1 MRIFNI
7 IFYFVLIVSFP
18 TNIFCQ
24 VGIGN
29 TNPDASSI
37 LDITSTTQ
45 GVLTP
50 RMTTAQRVLIS
61 SPAEGLLVFDTD
73 EDAFYYYDSSSWVE
87 LSGHVERDNYKL
99 VKSVTDLADELTAG
113 GGSTYLLN
121 TNYLYEINGKILV
134 DYPIN
139 LDGAQIMGLDIN
151 EDILERSGAGDL
163 IVGGSGG
170 GIRELSLSAPSG
182 TVFNLDDTTGNEEL
196 KIHNI
201 NIYNSAS
208 IGTVKGYYL
217 VDFES
222 IEYYGNTTGIIF
234 EDIHDLLL
242 NNQEWLSSNS
252 GTYETY
258 KGTFQLIEKEEG
270 FCEVGTGSIGIDVSS
285 VPLIVE
291 KAVILGTIFDGDG
304 LYVNRYTTAPTNFD
318 FTSVWFVDSPGL
330 TVETDFVATGYYHMV
345 DNTTT
350 TTLTGDDVPAK
361 IAGTT
366 TADNL
371 FRTESTVSNRLTY
384 IGHKFREFEVVCTG
398 TLEHL
403 FNNAR
408 IYELSL
414 YKNGVQVPQISSERR
429 FTKNDV
435 GNFTLVGIL
444 PLEPNDYIEIFI
456 SINNNNNV
464 GSCLITRLSVIL
476 K

>member
-1 MRIFNI
+1 MRTFKI
-7 IFYFVLIVSFP
+7 IFCLVLIVILP

-50 RMTTAQRVLIS
+50 RMTTTQRDAIS

-73 EDAFYYYDSSSWVE
+73 EEAFYYYDTSSWVK
-87 LSGHVERDNYKL
+87 LLGSVKRDNYKL
-99 VKSVTDLADELTAG
+99 VKTIADLADELTAG
-113 GGSTYLLN
+113 GGTKYLLD

-134 DYPIN
+134 DFPID
-139 LDGAQIMGLDIN
+139 LDGAQIMGLDID
-151 EDILERSGAGDL
+151 EDILERTGAGDL
-163 IVGGSGG
+163 ICGSKGG
-170 GIRELSLSAPSG
+170 GIRELSLSSPSG
-182 TVFNLDDTTGNEEL
+182 AVFNLDDTAGTEEL
-196 KIHNI
+196 KIHNV
-201 NIYNSAS
+201 NIYDSAS
-208 IGTVKGYYL
+208 VGTVEGYYL

-222 IEYYGNTTGIIF
+222 IEYYGNTTGVIF

-242 NNQEWLSSNS
+242 NNQEWLPTNS

-258 KGTFQLIEKEEG
+258 QGTFQLIEKEEG
-270 FCEVGTGSIGIDVSS
+270 FCDVDTGNIGIDVSN
-285 VPLIVE
+285 VPLVVE

-304 LYVNRYTTAPTNFD
+304 LYVNRYSTAPANFD

-330 TVETDFVATGYYHMV
+330 TVETDFVASGYYHMV
-345 DNTTT
+345 DNTTA
-350 TTLTGDDVPAK
+350 TTLTGDDIPAK
-361 IAGTT
+361 ISGTT

-398 TLEHL
+398 TLEHIT
-403 FNNAR
+403 NNAR

-414 YKNGVQVPQISSERR
+414 YKNGIQIPQISSERR

-435 GNFTLVGIL
+435 GNFTLVGML
-444 PLEPNDYIEIFI
+444 PLNPDDYIEVYI

-464 GSCLITRLSVIL
+464 GSCIISRLSVIL